1 MPSVDTAC
9 HVVLLVAL
17 NPVEDK
23 VHLDQGVE
31 PVLPVGAAVP
41 TSKER
46 RPKGSRPYH
55 SVDDWVCHH
64 AKEKGPWQE
73 CRC

>member
-1 MPSVDTAC
+1 MQWMPSVDTAC
-9 HVVLLVAL
+9 HVVVLLLAL

-23 VHLDQGVE
+23 VHLDQGVVGVG
-31 PVLPVGAAVP
+31 PVGPVGAAVLP
-41 TSKER
+41 ISKER

-64 AKEKGPWQE
+64 AKE
-73 CRC
+73 

>member
-1 MPSVDTAC
+1 MQWMPSVDTAC
-9 HVVLLVAL
+9 HVVVLLLAL

-23 VHLDQGVE
+23 VHLDHGVVGVG
-31 PVLPVGAAVP
+31 PVGPVGPVGAAVLP

-55 SVDDWVCHH
+55 SVDD
-64 AKEKGPWQE
+64 
-73 CRC
+73 

>member
-1 MPSVDTAC
+1 MQWMPSVDTAC
-9 HVVLLVAL
+9 HVVVLVAL

-23 VHLDQGVE
+23 VHLDHGV
-31 PVLPVGAAVP
+31 VGAGPVGAAVLP

-64 AKEKGPWQE
+64 AKE
-73 CRC
+73 